1 MRHILAESLIL
12 CYFAVLRLCVHH
24 IVHVGSDPF
33 PKSSSHSLN
42 ARDGSQQAGQAID
55 ALPPLGFHLGLC
67 QPPFVMEPDSSLTLS
82 ISNCGHGFLYATLV
96 HAGTSHN
103 SGSRAPFHLFP
114 CTLGIPCPLGLHPFF
129 RPSPSPSRFAF
140 WV

>member
-1 MRHILAESLIL
+1 M
-12 CYFAVLRLCVHH
+12 
-24 IVHVGSDPF
+24 
-33 PKSSSHSLN
+33 KSSKLLCEPYPWRKHLCSCFAPLLPQSYPALTFC
-42 ARDGSQQAGQAID
+42 GFSQDWGTLAGRFS
-55 ALPPLGFHLGLC
+55 PCPME
-67 QPPFVMEPDSSLTLS
+67 VMEPDSSLTLS

-129 RPSPSPSRFAF
+129 PSGSDGNGSIKFAYF
-140 WV
+140 

>member
-1 MRHILAESLIL
+1 ME
-12 CYFAVLRLCVHH
+12 
-24 IVHVGSDPF
+24 
-33 PKSSSHSLN
+33 
-42 ARDGSQQAGQAID
+42 
-55 ALPPLGFHLGLC
+55 
-67 QPPFVMEPDSSLTLS
+67 VMEPDSSLTLS

-129 RPSPSPSRFAF
+129 PSLTFAKPICLLGVIYLAARAVLLQHLTIAGVSLLPIQALRPSPRVIVAR
-140 WV
+140 